1 MDEQLALVPWVP
13 TLPSSPII
21 FQDIWIFFFF
31 SFHISS
37 IIWHNSK
44 NKYNSV
50 LLIEKHSAKRRAI
63 AINKNTLYVVSCLE
77 ILLNLNLIVRT
88 TQGLSCLG
96 NHQAV
101 MMLSWMQL
109 FCCTE
114 ACEPWG
120 VHKSP
125 WAESLHLQCTE
136 PTSPINESFTASLP
150 LPHLW
155 WGESSVRKEM
165 EKKGRGRN
173 VQDRKRREGGFF
185 RDLAFLLLSSADGVQ
200 EQSLRASG
208 LIPHLCVEAPG
219 ALRHQLFSIKEGP
232 LNHPQRTAC
241 MLCIYHTNFQQWSQY
256 SQFFSVTETH
266 VSFLSI
272 R

>member
-13 TLPSSPII
+13 ILPSSPII

-136 PTSPINESFTASLP
+136 PTSPINEKASL
-150 LPHLW
+150 HLSPCPICDGGKVLW
-155 WGESSVRKEM
+155 E
-165 EKKGRGRN
+165 EKWK
-173 VQDRKRREGGFF
+173 KREEGGMCRIE
-185 RDLAFLLLSSADGVQ
+185 RDGKVV
-200 EQSLRASG
+200 SL
-208 LIPHLCVEAPG
+208 
-219 ALRHQLFSIKEGP
+219 
-232 LNHPQRTAC
+232 
-241 MLCIYHTNFQQWSQY
+241 
-256 SQFFSVTETH
+256 ET
-266 VSFLSI
+266 
-272 R
+272 